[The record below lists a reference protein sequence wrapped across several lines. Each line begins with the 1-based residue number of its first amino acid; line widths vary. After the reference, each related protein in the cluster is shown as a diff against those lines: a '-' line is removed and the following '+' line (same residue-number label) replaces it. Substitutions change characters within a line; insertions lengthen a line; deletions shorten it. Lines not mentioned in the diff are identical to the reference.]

1 MLDTGDLNGM
11 PLSGIDA
18 AETMGETSAKPL
30 ADARRKL
37 GQLVI
42 SDEKQY
48 ISEEQWK
55 NAI

>member
-18 AETMGETSAKPL
+18 AETMGENSAKPL
-30 ADARRKL
+30 ANARRKL

-55 NAI
+55 NAL